1 MSSESDYKYFI
12 DNLKSLYK
20 QYGGRFLVIKDGA
33 VIGSYT
39 TFSDAFYATA
49 KTEKLGTFI
58 IQECVD
64 DPEKLVQHFQSNV
77 AFA

>member
-1 MSSESDYKYFI
+1 MSSESDYNYFI
-12 DNLKSLYK
+12 ENLKSLYK
-20 QYGGRFLVIKDGA
+20 EYGGKFLAIKDEA
-33 VIGSYT
+33 VIGSYDS
-39 TFSDAFYATA
+39 FLDAFYETV
-49 KTEKLGTFI
+49 KTQKLGTFI